1 MSWRDELREA
11 SFRGV
16 TFHVDSASSDFG
28 RRIIP
33 HEYPLRD
40 LPYVEDMGRKLRQL
54 RVEAIII
61 GTDYMAAR
69 DALIAAIE
77 QAGPGKLVH
86 PYYGELQAS
95 VASCLVAESTREG
108 GMARIS
114 IDFLESGEAT
124 FPSANADTRRLVNER
139 VEAATDAGIEGFT
152 DRFAVDGLPGFAQAS
167 PVAIVNGLLDQVLQ
181 LGAVP
186 LGDALARGAL
196 NGLVDS
202 LRDRVGGLLDSPL
215 QLATE
220 IAAVVRALRSVGP
233 SPAQSLAS
241 LAQLGRFGASLPA
254 VSAITA
260 TRQREA
266 ANQVALIETIQVAAV
281 AQAAAALVEVAFE
294 SFDQAVD
301 LRERILEP
309 LDAIADVTLDDA
321 VVGAL
326 ANVRAAVVRDV
337 AVRGADL
344 ARQVQYA
351 PPATVPALVI
361 AYALYE
367 DVGREADILARNAIA
382 HPGFV
387 PAGQVLEVLTD
398 G

>member
-1 MSWRDELREA
+1 MSWRDELREP

-16 TFHVDSASSDFG
+16 PFHVDSASSDFG

-54 RVEAIII
+54 RVEAILI
-61 GTDYMAAR
+61 GPDYMAAR

-77 QAGPGKLVH
+77 QPGPGKLVH

-95 VASCLVAESTREG
+95 VASFLVAESSREG

-124 FPSANADTRRLVNER
+124 FPAANADTRRLVSER
-139 VEAATDAGIEGFT
+139 VEAATDVGIEGFA
-152 DRFAVDGLPGFAQAS
+152 DRFAIDGLPGFAQAS

-186 LGDALARGAL
+186 LGDALARGTL

-220 IAAVVRALRSVGP
+220 IVAIVRALRSVGP
-233 SPAQSLAS
+233 SPAQSLVN
-241 LAQLGRFGASLPA
+241 LAQLGQFGASLPA
-254 VSAITA
+254 VSPITA

-266 ANQVALIETIQVAAV
+266 ANQVALIEMIQVAAV
-281 AQAAAALVEVAFE
+281 AQAAAALVEVTFE

-344 ARQVQYA
+344 ARQVQYT